1 MINSLKLNIPKNY
14 RQNLSR
20 EYGKKKRP
28 LSKKLNNVNVLYN
41 NNNIFNNKIN
51 NFSNTKNKFF
61 PLYNKE
67 YPMMGYP
74 KIGHIK
80 DNQQHLGL
88 KLDLLNNKGFGKDK
102 IIRQINKDNER
113 KLDYLFKINEKK
125 NKSQKNEF
133 NLIDYNKNKNKIPI
147 KKNEKGKKGK
157 KFYLKNKE
165 DKETLE
171 IEDLEQKNLNQKFN
185 DNNDL
190 SSKYIKKNDIMIKDL
205 MNIKENNLFNDE
217 LY

>member
-61 PLYNKE
+61 PLYKKE
-67 YPMMGYP
+67 DPMMGYP

-80 DNQQHLGL
+80 DNQKHLGL

-102 IIRQINKDNER
+102 IIRQIDKDNER
-113 KLDYLFKINEKK
+113 KLDFFWK
-125 NKSQKNEF
+125 N
-133 NLIDYNKNKNKIPI
+133 
-147 KKNEKGKKGK
+147 
-157 KFYLKNKE
+157 
-165 DKETLE
+165 
-171 IEDLEQKNLNQKFN
+171 
-185 DNNDL
+185 
-190 SSKYIKKNDIMIKDL
+190 
-205 MNIKENNLFNDE
+205 
-217 LY
+217 